1 MVLKWM
7 RMCVAEKLIV
17 EMIQMQGLLLRLAL
31 VYRYFL
37 LTFLYERSLLII
49 NIHVGEVANF

>member
-31 VYRYFL
+31 VYGYFL